1 MNLFELSSQY
11 QALMQN
17 IMDNEE
23 ISDDTMSSLEL
34 INDSLENKILN
45 YTAII
50 KSLRA
55 QEKSIDEAMQEMSKR
70 ALSLEKKAER
80 MEKVI
85 KEEIEKCDKKKIENA
100 YHEVR
105 LMLNNPRVEYT
116 DRTIVPKE
124 FWRHKIKETLEP
136 DTTLI
141 LKVLKAGR
149 EIPGAY
155 LVRDTRLSIR

>member
-11 QALMQN
+11 QALMQTV
-17 IMDNEE
+17 MDSEE
-23 ISDDTMSSLEL
+23 LSDDVMSSLET

-45 YTAII
+45 YTAIV
-50 KSLRA
+50 
-55 QEKSIDEAMQEMSKR
+55 KSINAKAKSIREAMENMEKR
-70 ALSLEKKAER
+70 AVSLEKASER
-80 MEKVI
+80 MEQAI
-85 KEEIEKCDKKKIENA
+85 KQEMEKCNKEKIENA
-100 YHEVR
+100 YHQVR

-116 DRTIVPKE
+116 DRNAVPKE

-136 DTTLI
+136 DTSLI
-141 LKVLKAGR
+141 SKSLKEGI